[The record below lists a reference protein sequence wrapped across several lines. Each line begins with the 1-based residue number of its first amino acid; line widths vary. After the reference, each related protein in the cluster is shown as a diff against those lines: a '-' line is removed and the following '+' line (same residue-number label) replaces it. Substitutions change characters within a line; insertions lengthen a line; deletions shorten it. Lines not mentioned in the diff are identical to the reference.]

1 MSGSNMAT
9 ASIINKDSGHEIK
22 CKFNP
27 KEYSFAKQNT
37 WTPAQGKGSNVPQM
51 EFGSGKPATLTMQL
65 FFDTYEDG
73 NNAED
78 VRKTFTDEIWG
89 LMMVDNSLKNAKTRK
104 SRPPMVRFQWGK
116 AWSFD
121 AVITSITQK
130 FTLFLPDGTPV
141 RATMDVTF
149 QQIADEKLYP
159 KQNPTSG
166 GVGGERIWR
175 VKEGDTLAGIAY
187 AMYGDSTRWRPIADA
202 NRLTRLRRLMAGA
215 TLEIPNA

>member
-9 ASIINKDSGHEIK
+9 ASIINKDTGQEIK

-37 WTPAQGKGSNVPQM
+37 WTTAQGKGANVPSL

-78 VRKTFTDEIWG
+78 VRKKFTDNIWE
-89 LMMVDNSLKNAKTRK
+89 LMMVDSSLKDAKTQK
-104 SRPPMVRFQWGK
+104 SRPPKVCFQWGK

-149 QQIADEKLYP
+149 QQIKDEKLFP
-159 KQNPTSG
+159 SQNPTSG
-166 GVGGERIWR
+166 GVGGERTWR
-175 VKEGDTLAGIAY
+175 VKDGDTLAGIAY
-187 AMYGDSTRWRPIADA
+187 AMYGDPTRWRPIADA
-202 NRLTRLRRLMAGA
+202 NRLSQLRRLTPGVV
-215 TLEIPNA
+215 LEIPNA